1 VESALYVFEALLL
14 VEELEQW
21 ISTWAKSPPRGDFV
35 IYEIWGASSVS
46 RGRFLQ
52 VKTYSDVEL
61 IPKNQYLLLW
71 NQSHW
76 CTFDSM
82 VGNKAYITHI
92 GPVTHHLNSCNMVL
106 WNASLYQLSKTT
118 DIVTGWESSIAVLTK
133 IIGQP
138 IFWPK
143 NLKFWL

>member
-21 ISTWAKSPPRGDFV
+21 FSTWAKSPPRGDFV

-61 IPKNQYLLLW
+61 IPKNQYLLL
-71 NQSHW
+71 
-76 CTFDSM
+76 
-82 VGNKAYITHI
+82 GIKAIDARST
-92 GPVTHHLNSCNMVL
+92 PWLVTKL
-106 WNASLYQLSKTT
+106 
-118 DIVTGWESSIAVLTK
+118 I
-133 IIGQP
+133 
-138 IFWPK
+138 
-143 NLKFWL
+143 